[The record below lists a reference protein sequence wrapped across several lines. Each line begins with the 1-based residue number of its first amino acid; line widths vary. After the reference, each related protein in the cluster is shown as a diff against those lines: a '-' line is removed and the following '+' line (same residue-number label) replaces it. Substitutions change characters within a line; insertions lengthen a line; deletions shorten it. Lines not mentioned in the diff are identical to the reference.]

1 MMEMIFP
8 GKGMYLNAV
17 NFIAEYLLVIFF
29 FHDLGNHSNKARART
44 GFVLLAALALL
55 YFFSSDITPSVQ
67 TDTYHFADQVLRL
80 VFYFLPVYGFLRL
93 AKGAQRIQA
102 CYLGLYYVFFYE
114 MTYIYRHIVS
124 YLVLN
129 HWNSREDRM
138 ALAFLGIGA
147 VLAVEFF
154 FAWMVRRSVPLERIV
169 SIQFFRLFFV
179 LAMNLVSLFLKYS
192 MIMQRGG
199 QTGSPLWNQILY
211 PLLTGL
217 SMEFI
222 MVFFESYQAVEEDR
236 RALQIQKEMRGYE
249 LATANKAA
257 EADQTVRQFY
267 HDMKNH
273 LLAIRSMEQSTGDA
287 VAYIDSIMGQL
298 EVCDEL
304 IATGLP
310 YLDAYLTQKVSELRQ
325 AGVDCHIA
333 LSLASLTQITPI
345 DMISIIGNG
354 VDNAGEALQRMPK
367 GQRLLMVKSSSF
379 ANTILLHFINP
390 FDGTLKW
397 SGGQLATLKSNP
409 MSHGVG
415 LKTIHRVA
423 EKYGGTV
430 TIEADRGRRQFHLTV
445 MLPIPVNETH

>member
-1 MMEMIFP
+1 MMETIFP
-8 GKGMYLNAV
+8 GKGVYLNSL
-17 NFIAEYLLVIFF
+17 NFIAEFFLVLFF
-29 FHDLGNHSNKARART
+29 FHGLESGPDKVRRRVGYA
-44 GFVLLAALALL
+44 VLTTLSLL
-55 YFFSSDITPSVQ
+55 YFFSGDITSSVQ
-67 TDTYHFADQVLRL
+67 ADTYRFADQMLRL
-80 VFYFLPVYGFLRL
+80 ALYFLPVYGFLRL
-93 AKGAQRIQA
+93 AKNTQRVRA

-129 HWNSREDRM
+129 RWSGREDR
-138 ALAFLGIGA
+138 ALLAILGVGA
-147 VLAVEFF
+147 VLVVEYF

-179 LAMNLVSLFLKYS
+179 SAMNLVSLFLKYS

-257 EADQTVRQFY
+257 EADQTVRQFH

-273 LLAIRSMEQSTGDA
+273 LLAIRSLAQGEGDA
-287 VAYIDSIMGQL
+287 AAYIDSIVGQM

-304 IATGLP
+304 VSTGLP
-310 YLDAYLTQKVSELRQ
+310 YLDAYLTQKISNLRQ
-325 AGVDCHIA
+325 IGVNCHIA
-333 LSLASLTQITPI
+333 LSLAPLAQIIPI

-354 VDNAGEALQRMPK
+354 VDNAGEALQRLPES
-367 GQRLLMVKSSSF
+367 QRLLMVKSSSF
-379 ANTILLHFINP
+379 ANTILLQFINP
-390 FDGTLKW
+390 FDGALKW
-397 SGGQLATLKSNP
+397 SGGRLATLKP
-409 MSHGVG
+409 DPAVHGIG
-415 LKTIHRVA
+415 LKTVQRVA
-423 EKYGGTV
+423 EKYGGAV
-430 TIEADRGRRQFHLTV
+430 TIEANKERRQFQLTV
-445 MLPIPVNETH
+445 MLPLPREKA

>member
-17 NFIAEYLLVIFF
+17 NFIAEYLLVVFF
-29 FHDLGNHSNKARART
+29 FHGLENCSGKARLRA
-44 GFVLLAALALL
+44 GHVLLAALALL
-55 YFFSSDITPSVQ
+55 YFFSSDIAPSVQ
-67 TDTYHFADQVLRL
+67 SDTYRFADQVLRL
-80 VFYFLPVYGFLRL
+80 IFYFLPVYGFLRL
-93 AKGAQRIQA
+93 AKSAQRVQA

-124 YLVLN
+124 YLALT
-129 HWNSREDRM
+129 HWSGREDRE
-138 ALAFLGIGA
+138 LLSILGVGA

-154 FAWMVRRSVPLERIV
+154 FVWMVRRSEPLERIV
-169 SIQFFRLFFV
+169 TIRFFRLFFV

-236 RALQIQKEMRGYE
+236 RALQLQKEMRHYE

-257 EADQTVRQFY
+257 EADQTIRQLH

-273 LLAIRSMEQSTGDA
+273 LLAIRSMEQGRENA
-287 VAYIDSIMGQL
+287 VAYIDSIIGQL

-310 YLDAYLTQKVSELRQ
+310 YLDAYLTQKVSALRQ
-325 AGVDCHIA
+325 MGINCHIA
-333 LSLASLTQITPI
+333 LSLAPLSHISPI

-354 VDNAGEALQRMPK
+354 VDNAGEALQRLPDD
-367 GQRLLMVKSSSF
+367 QRLLMVKSSSF
-379 ANTILLHFINP
+379 ANTILLQFINP
-390 FDGTLKW
+390 FDGALRW
-397 SGGQLATLKSNP
+397 SAGRLATIKP
-409 MSHGVG
+409 DPESHGIG
-415 LKTIHRVA
+415 LKTVQRVA
-423 EKYGGTV
+423 EKYGGAV
-430 TIEADRGRRQFHLTV
+430 TIEADKERRQFQLTI
-445 MLPIPVNETH
+445 MLPLPEEGAR